1 MMLVLVLYYKVFV
14 ITLNAK
20 STEIL
25 GCIVLWLVGN
35 EIKFC
40 DILSFK
46 DIWFK
51 ATKRRTRCSI
61 YIRYP
66 CGNIQGSCILHLYHV
81 CMGVPVICDR
91 NTTCSVI
98 YTQVYTCHVHVSTVQ
113 YLSRINYLAK
123 ISSDWHGST
132 NCE

>member
-1 MMLVLVLYYKVFV
+1 MYLTTWCFTIEDRASRAMMLVLVLYYKVFV

-35 EIKFC
+35 EMKFC

-46 DIWFK
+46 DIWLK
-51 ATKRRTRCSI
+51 ATKRRTRYSI

-98 YTQVYTCHVHVSTVQ
+98 YTQVYTCHVHVSTVFV
-113 YLSRINYLAK
+113 K
-123 ISSDWHGST
+123 D
-132 NCE
+132 